1 MERRKA
7 ATRQKLIDVARG
19 MLAAETANT
28 ASIQDITE
36 AADLGFGTFYN
47 HFTSKA
53 ELFQAAIEDALEE
66 TGQLLDRLSSDD
78 ADPAVAF
85 ARSVRVVVRLGRSRP
100 ELAKVLVRHGLT
112 YIDSDRG
119 LAPRAMR
126 DIRNGIASGRFQ
138 VDNERLA
145 MACVAG
151 SLLAVLH
158 LSVTDPGTVDEA
170 ACDQFAEQ
178 MLRVLG
184 VSRRE
189 ARKLVAAPPPDA
201 LNEVF

>member
-7 ATRQKLIDVARG
+7 VTRQKLIDVARG

-53 ELFQAAIEDALEE
+53 ELFQAAIDDVLEE
-66 TGQLLDRLSSDD
+66 TGQLLDRLSCDS
-78 ADPAVAF
+78 DPAVAF
-85 ARSVRVVVRLGRSRP
+85 ARSVRFVVRLGRSRP
-100 ELAKVLVRHGLT
+100 ELAKVLVRHGPA

-189 ARKLVAAPPPDA
+189 ARRLVAAPPPDD
-201 LNEVF
+201 LNEVL